1 MSASSPTCGP
11 LPWVT
16 TRRARELAT
25 QRGWTVKP
33 DGPKWRRVVPSPEP
47 HEIIQ
52 LGAIKGLVEAGFLV
66 VCVGGGGVPVVAVP
80 GGHEGVEAVIDKD
93 LASSLLAV
101 GLDAD
106 MLVLATDVDAVYL
119 GFGTP
124 DERAI
129 RRASPERLRAESY
142 PEGSMGPKVDAVC
155 RFVEATGNRGVIG
168 SLEDLDAIIDGT
180 AGTEV
185 STDGPD
191 WELRE

>member
-1 MSASSPTCGP
+1 M
-11 LPWVT
+11 
-16 TRRARELAT
+16 
-25 QRGWTVKP
+25 
-33 DGPKWRRVVPSPEP
+33 
-47 HEIIQ
+47 
-52 LGAIKGLVEAGFLV
+52 
-66 VCVGGGGVPVVAVP
+66 PVVAVP

-129 RRASPERLRAESY
+129 RRASPERLRAESF

-185 STDGPD
+185 GADGPD